1 MIHSPKV
8 SDNKPASATEKKYN
22 LIDCDVHHI
31 LPSFSALMPYIETN
45 LQRRIEMA
53 SNAKAEA
60 RNSFQMPRR
69 AYFNPM
75 STARVDTMEDD
86 GTNHASIPLRI
97 KEDLLDRYDIT
108 YAILMGND
116 LTTLSGMP
124 DPDLAAGIARAY
136 NDWTNEEWIKYDPRF
151 KHSIWVAPQDPV
163 QAAAE
168 IERWGADPNV
178 VQVAIGQMD
187 ILAGKRHYWPIYE
200 AAAKH
205 NLPVGFHVGA
215 ESAGNNSSQ
224 LAVGAPT
231 HYIELQ
237 TGVISIGIQN
247 TISLVCEGVFSKF
260 PTLKVGLFE
269 YGWTWLPGLMWRL
282 DREWLSFRSEVP
294 WVTRPPSEY
303 IKEHIRVGS
312 QPLEAPSQEY
322 LHQTLEMMSAD
333 KMMLFAT
340 DYPHW
345 DFDDPNYV
353 MRKLPKHMRNAIAY
367 ENARELYG
375 L

>member
-1 MIHSPKV
+1 MQEY
-8 SDNKPASATEKKYN
+8 TF
-22 LIDCDVHHI
+22 IDCDVHHI
-31 LPSFSALMPYIETN
+31 LPSFSTLMPYIEPGF
-45 LQRRIEMA
+45 RHRIELA
-53 SNAKAEA
+53 SNARAEA
-60 RNSFQMPRR
+60 RNNFAMPRR
-69 AYFNPM
+69 SYFNPT
-75 STARVDTMEDD
+75 STARVDTMDAD
-86 GTNHASIPLRI
+86 GTNHASVPARVV
-97 KEDLLDRYDIT
+97 EELLDRYDIA

-136 NDWTNEEWIKYDPRF
+136 NDWTHEKWIKYDARF

-168 IERWGADPNV
+168 IERWGNDPDV

-200 AAAKH
+200 AAAKY

-215 ESAGNNSSQ
+215 ESAGNNRTQ

-247 TISLVCEGVFSKF
+247 TISLVCEGVFAQF
-260 PTLKVGLFE
+260 PTLKVALFE

-294 WVTRPPSEY
+294 WVVKPPSEY

-312 QPLEAPSQEY
+312 QPLEAPSTQE

-345 DFDDPNYV
+345 DFDDPHYV
-353 MRKLPKHMRNAIAY
+353 MRKLPAHMRKAIAY